1 MKQKVARILCAVLI
15 AVLMMTTVSSVALA
29 ASKTA
34 RITTTTKVYK
44 SPSKSSKSVKTS
56 PKTVTVKSTSNGWA
70 KIVYKS
76 KTAYIPVKY
85 LSLSNPIKVYVTES
99 TTKLYSKP
107 GSGKLGRVT
116 LGTTLYYVGSNG
128 KYALVQ
134 NSSGK
139 ARGYVLASALSTTKP
154 SNWTP
159 AKGSTSQTSL
169 SALPSGLIA
178 SSSSSNAIEKVIAIA
193 QKKMGAP
200 YVHGAKGPD
209 SFDCAGFTYYCYK
222 KGEGITLKGSS
233 QGQGYDDKYTK
244 ITDIDD
250 LERGDLVCFDT
261 DESDDD
267 LSDHVGIYM
276 GDGWFIHASSA
287 AGQVIISR
295 LDTGYY
301 ERVFSWGRRIIE

>member
-1 MKQKVARILCAVLI
+1 MVEGLNGLDGLININGDNVQTLELIL
-15 AVLMMTTVSSVALA
+15 LMTLLTLLPWTALA
-29 ASKTA
+29 AEMPQYTALPKISAPIYADMDKQSKQ
-34 RITTTTKVYK
+34 V
-44 SPSKSSKSVKTS
+44 
-56 PKTVTVKSTSNGWA
+56 
-70 KIVYKS
+70 
-76 KTAYIPVKY
+76 
-85 LSLSNPIKVYVTES
+85 
-99 TTKLYSKP
+99 
-107 GSGKLGRVT
+107 GRVNPGFAVDVYAIYPEW
-116 LGTTLYYVGSNG
+116 LYVG
-128 KYALVQ
+128 V
-134 NSSGK
+134 GK

-159 AKGSTSQTSL
+159 AKGSTSQTTL

-178 SSSSSNAIEKVIAIA
+178 SSSSSNAIEKVIAVA

-222 KGEGITLKGSS
+222 KGAGITLKGSS

>member
-1 MKQKVARILCAVLI
+1 MKQKVARLLCAVLI
-15 AVLMMTTVSSVALA
+15 GVLMMTAVAPVAMA

-34 RITTTTKVYK
+34 RIIKTTKIYQ
-44 SPSKSSKSVKTS
+44 SPSKSSKSMKTS

-70 KIVYKS
+70 KISYKN

-85 LSLSNPIKVYVTES
+85 LSLSKPIKVYVTTS
-99 TTKLYSKP
+99 TAKLYSKA
-107 GSGKLGRVT
+107 GSGQLGRVT
-116 LGTTLYYVGSNG
+116 LGTTLYYVGSSG

-139 ARGYVLASALSTTKP
+139 ARGYVLASCLSTTKP
-154 SNWTP
+154 SKWTP
-159 AKGSTSQTSL
+159 AKGSTSKTTL
-169 SALPSGLIA
+169 GELPEDLIA
-178 SSSSSNAIEKVIAIA
+178 SSTSSDLIEKVIAVA
-193 QKKMGAP
+193 QSKMGAK
-200 YVHGAKGPD
+200 YVHNSKGPD
-209 SFDCAGFTYYCYK
+209 TFDCAGFTYYCYK
-222 KGEGITLKGSS
+222 KGAGIKLSGSS
-233 QGQGYDDKYTK
+233 QGQGYDDDYPQ
-244 ITDIDD
+244 IDDIGD

-276 GDGWFIHASSA
+276 GNGWFIHASSA

-301 ERVFSWGRRIIE
+301 ERVVSWGRRIIG